1 MSYSIDTLQVNTR
14 VDRTLKR
21 EGDAALAAAGY
32 TPSQAVRAN
41 WELAVKL
48 RKNPEKLRA
57 LLSGQ
62 PSTPGV
68 QAPGNS
74 LSEEATPANDDGLRA
89 HRERMATIQK
99 RFDDLGITRPCHTPM
114 TAVAES
120 TRTRAHSRRHAH
132 APAGLCRLGALLPYA
147 TCNRMATRLR
157 AGRRHM
163 VPPAGS
169 PEGVACRV
177 SAGKAGC

>member
-1 MSYSIDTLQVNTR
+1 MSYTMDTVQMNTR
-14 VDRTLKR
+14 IDRTLKR

-32 TPSQAVRAN
+32 TPSQAVRAI

-57 LLSGQ
+57 LLSEQ

-99 RFDDLGITRPCHTPM
+99 RFDDLGIDTSM
-114 TAVAES
+114 
-120 TRTRAHSRRHAH
+120 
-132 APAGLCRLGALLPYA
+132 PYA
-147 TCNRMATRLR
+147 DDESDEEALEAALFERYWEEHL
-157 AGRRHM
+157 
-163 VPPAGS
+163 
-169 PEGVACRV
+169 
-177 SAGKAGC
+177 

>member
-1 MSYSIDTLQVNTR
+1 MSYTMDTVQMNTR
-14 VDRTLKR
+14 IDRTLKR

-32 TPSQAVRAN
+32 TPSQAVRAI

-57 LLSGQ
+57 LLSEQ

-99 RFDDLGITRPCHTPM
+99 RFDDLVIDTSM
-114 TAVAES
+114 
-120 TRTRAHSRRHAH
+120 
-132 APAGLCRLGALLPYA
+132 PYA
-147 TCNRMATRLR
+147 DDESDEEALETALFERYWEE
-157 AGRRHM
+157 H
-163 VPPAGS
+163 S
-169 PEGVACRV
+169 
-177 SAGKAGC
+177 